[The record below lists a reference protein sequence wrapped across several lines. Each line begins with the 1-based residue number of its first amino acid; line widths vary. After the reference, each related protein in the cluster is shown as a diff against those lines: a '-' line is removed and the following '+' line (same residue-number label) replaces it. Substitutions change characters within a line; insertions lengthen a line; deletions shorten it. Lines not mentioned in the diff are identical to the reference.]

1 MDQFLM
7 TRSEYV
13 PLEFFTNTTYTP
25 AAYTERSIRAS
36 NKPKGSPSER
46 IRELLVRG
54 KRGIVQG
61 EQEAEQNKF
70 FAVSEIQSQGL
81 LICRVPQQWIKG
93 RAALYSIV
101 VVLDNREKIGQLTA
115 MHEWSCQADVL

>member
-1 MDQFLM
+1 M

-54 KRGIVQG
+54 KRGVVQG